1 MSQRHFKRHRGPLS
15 KNRKRLCKD
24 MNYIL
29 PTWALEVDSMFCE
42 FIETCL
48 RNGDTKEEI
57 LDKVE
62 EWECGM

>member
-1 MSQRHFKRHRGPLS
+1 MRHFKRHREPLS

-24 MNYIL
+24 KNYIL
-29 PTWALEVDSMFCE
+29 PVWALEVDVMFHDV
-42 FIETCL
+42 ITTCL